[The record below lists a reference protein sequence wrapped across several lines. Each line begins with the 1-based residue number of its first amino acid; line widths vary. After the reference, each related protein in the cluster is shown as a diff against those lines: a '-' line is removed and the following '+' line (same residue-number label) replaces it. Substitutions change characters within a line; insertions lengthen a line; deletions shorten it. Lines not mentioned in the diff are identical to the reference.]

1 MKRNELYLAP
11 EVDVLEIAVEE
22 GFIGSTGQLPEY
34 EEDEDV
40 IEIG

>member
-1 MKRNELYLAP
+1 MKKNELYLTP

-22 GFIGSTGQLPEY
+22 GFFGSVGQLPEY
-34 EEDEDV
+34 DDDDEV